1 MTLIEA
7 ISIACIDALGRAPVW
22 GEDDCCTFACDAVK
36 AAHGIDLMEPLRGK
50 YSDAET
56 AAAAMWRYASGG
68 LGETAVKLSRR
79 AALTPVA
86 FPFGGAEIGVI
97 SSIIGPQLAVSDGT
111 AWVARIGGGV
121 TRVPLWRAVLAWRV
135 S

>member
-1 MTLIEA
+1 
-7 ISIACIDALGRAPVW
+7 
-22 GEDDCCTFACDAVK
+22 VK